1 MSGRN
6 ELNWFGGWRDREL
19 FAKVGKN
26 EGVALVILVVV
37 GFISWIVFSVM
48 QSKKMFSK
56 ETIKDMLVGEKG
68 DKEMLDVPGIIIW
81 IFTSLF
87 ISYMVIVHLFGI
99 TLKSSLVLWSKTLLH
114 YLVIAG
120 VCYGLFAMV
129 LYVLRIKLSA
139 SEEKKLKKF
148 Y

>member
-6 ELNWFGGWRDREL
+6 ELNWFGGWTDREL

-26 EGVALVILVVV
+26 EGYALVILVVV
-37 GFISWIVFSVM
+37 GFISWSVFSVM
-48 QSKKMFSK
+48 QSKKMFSE

-68 DKEMLDVPGIIIW
+68 DKDMLDVPGIIIW

-99 TLKSSLVLWSKTLLH
+99 TLKSSFVLWSKTLLH